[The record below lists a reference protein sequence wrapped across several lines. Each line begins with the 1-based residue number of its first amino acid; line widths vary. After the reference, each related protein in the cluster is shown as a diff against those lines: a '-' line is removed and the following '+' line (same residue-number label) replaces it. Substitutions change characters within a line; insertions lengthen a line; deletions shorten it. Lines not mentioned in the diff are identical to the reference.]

1 MLSNETRADLLLV
14 LVTLVAAVSWMFSRE
29 AVLLMPPLLF
39 MALRFTLA
47 ALVLGAFAGRQLSGL
62 SLEQLRTGMLVGLTF
77 GVAMSCWI
85 TGLWFSEHVGVGAFL
100 TSLGVVL
107 VPVIAR
113 VAFGEHSPASTWL
126 ALPVAVAGLALLALR
141 DGFRIEPAQ
150 VFFVVAATL
159 FALYYTLNTR
169 AANHGQPGTEGK
181 VRERIPAAALTT
193 VALGMVAL
201 VTGTL
206 SLFLEP
212 VGETLLT
219 FTWAMAGWVVASA
232 ILGTA
237 LRFFL
242 QTWAQSLSLT
252 SHGVVIMIVEPV
264 WTALMAAAWF
274 GERMTPRQ
282 LAGCTL
288 IFCALLVSR
297 WRGIRQMLRRRH

>member
-1 MLSNETRADLLLV
+1 MLSNDARADLLLV

-47 ALVLGAFAGRQLSGL
+47 ATVLAMFAGRQLTGL
-62 SLEQLRTGMLVGLTF
+62 TGAQLRAGVLVGFTF

-85 TGLWFSEHVGVGAFL
+85 MGLSFSDHVGVGAFL

-113 VAFGEHSPASTWL
+113 IGFGERPPASTWL

-141 DGFRIEPAQ
+141 DGFGIERGQ
-150 VFFVVAATL
+150 LFFVIAATL

-169 AANHGQPGTEGK
+169 AANHSLPGAGGK
-181 VRERIPAAALTT
+181 VRERVPAAALTT
-193 VALGMVAL
+193 VALAMVAL

-206 SLFLEP
+206 SLLLEP
-212 VGETLLT
+212 VVSTMRDFST
-219 FTWAMAGWVVASA
+219 AMAGWILASA
-232 ILGTA
+232 LLGTA

-242 QTWAQSLSLT
+242 QTWAQSLSVT

-264 WTALMAAAWF
+264 WTALMAAGWF